1 LSNASGRFEKETRFH
16 DDDGWDLSE
25 DLPPLRTQVTREPAK
40 TIITRNDSPDISFD
54 RSINPYRGCE
64 HGVSIVSR
72 DRPMPISACRLGS
85 ILRQGCFEDQCGKP
99 A

>member
-1 LSNASGRFEKETRFH
+1 MAGICPRFA
-16 DDDGWDLSE
+16 
-25 DLPPLRTQVTREPAK
+25 PLRTQVTREPAK

-72 DRPMPISACRLGS
+72 GRPMPISACRLGS
-85 ILRQGCFEDQCGKP
+85 IFETRLFSKINAQACLSTNYRRGLCRENDRD
-99 A
+99 